1 MKKTVSIL
9 CIAVLLICAGCS
21 KKPTEKEINNYIGE
35 GMMTNFRLLF
45 SENEFFV
52 NEVFINS
59 HLPVSAS
66 ETVQKDGKTY
76 AKVISDKYGSFQAL
90 ESAVRAV
97 YSAEASEKLLKEK
110 NFYADING
118 SLYFD
123 LSADF
128 EKTEGPVWNFEKI
141 KTVSTGEKEYVFGIP
156 CKNGKKTSS
165 SEFKVILD
173 NNDWRLA
180 EVYTK

>member
-45 SENEFFV
+45 SENEYFV

-59 HLPVSAS
+59 HLPVNAS
-66 ETVQKDGKTY
+66 ETIQKDGKTY
-76 AKVISDKYGSFQAL
+76 AKVVSEKYKSFQAL

-123 LSADF
+123 LSAEF
-128 EKTEGPVWNFEKI
+128 KKTEDTVWNFEKI
-141 KTVSTGEKEYVFGIP
+141 KTVSAGEKEYIFSIP
-156 CKNGKKTSS
+156 CKTGKKSSS
-165 SEFKVILD
+165 SEFKVILY
-173 NNDWRLA
+173 NNDWHLA